1 MGAYFPEQ
9 EESVKRIRALSE
21 EDRGW
26 LGHHMRNSL
35 CAIGILN
42 KVGEK
47 EKLKEAIEHMEADLE
62 MFGL

>member
-1 MGAYFPEQ
+1 MGANFPEQ
-9 EESVKRIRALSE
+9 AESVKRIRALNK

-35 CAIGILN
+35 CAISILSN
-42 KVGEK
+42 VGEM
-47 EKLKEAIEHMEADLE
+47 EKLKEAIKHMEADLE